1 MSVINPR
8 GSNVSWGAAEAGVPP
23 AAGYKPRD
31 NADIRNSYNDK
42 VTSAYEDSF
51 RARFQEFHDNEQCF
65 GDELAREAFDARTK
79 IKEAHQAETSLLGRV
94 AIWFRNVFTYGAGNA
109 TYEGLSKTKN
119 PEELAYSAFKS
130 DGKNLG
136 LNGNGFGETLDVWK
150 AIKEV
155 TTLYPEDVTPAMLAE
170 YKAQLAANG
179 TNTAF
184 KPNVDA
190 ILAAGG
196 HTADPRL
203 AAFAESQ
210 KSTKV
215 HA

>member
-23 AAGYKPRD
+23 AAGDKPRD

-130 DGKNLG
+130 DKGTCSPSLRPRVNGAINMRLG
-136 LNGNGFGETLDVWK
+136 AEIAPSVIGSNKVAVMRFPVIK
-150 AIKEV
+150 A
-155 TTLYPEDVTPAMLAE
+155 LL
-170 YKAQLAANG
+170 
-179 TNTAF
+179 
-184 KPNVDA
+184 
-190 ILAAGG
+190 
-196 HTADPRL
+196 
-203 AAFAESQ
+203 
-210 KSTKV
+210 
-215 HA
+215 